1 MEAPNRPENSNTES
15 LKESQSHK
23 KDSSEPKPI
32 NNLKPKQ
39 ASKPFGDRKLSSSS
53 FSASPPI
60 RPPSQSSM
68 SPPIRSPKGKPERP
82 LSEKSSGIG
91 YPRSLS
97 YERAPTGNSGF
108 VRRISEDNIRGSP
121 VSFSFPYGRDRFGS
135 FCSSRSRSNSDA
147 AIPEENLL
155 FELTEIKKLKSDERD
170 FNKKG
175 VVWTSDGRLVIIN
188 FGNDQLKV
196 FNENFQET
204 ISKKIPEGC
213 RSISVGAGFNDI
225 AITCQRRVY
234 NYKVNE
240 KTINESKCFVLN
252 GNGYGISFAKEHYGV
267 TINIGGDG
275 KSVALLNEDGR
286 VVQVVEKIQRPNET
300 HFKAFHLY
308 LSLDPNRNVIYLS
321 DVHRDMLLCV
331 SFTEKL
337 YWESKLPGKPRGIC
351 VVGNNIIV
359 ATTDGKL
366 CVLSKDGN
374 IVKTMPSLGYDPES
388 LAFDDVTQRLAVSQ
402 YYKGW
407 VHVYQLT

>member
-1 MEAPNRPENSNTES
+1 M
-15 LKESQSHK
+15 
-23 KDSSEPKPI
+23 
-32 NNLKPKQ
+32 
-39 ASKPFGDRKLSSSS
+39 
-53 FSASPPI
+53 
-60 RPPSQSSM
+60 
-68 SPPIRSPKGKPERP
+68 
-82 LSEKSSGIG
+82 
-91 YPRSLS
+91 S
-97 YERAPTGNSGF
+97 YERPPTGNSGF

-121 VSFSFPYGRDRFGS
+121 ISFSFPYGRDRFGS
-135 FCSSRSRSNSDA
+135 FCASRSRSNSDA

-204 ISKKIPEGC
+204 ISKRIPEGC
-213 RSISVGAGFNDI
+213 RSISVGAGYNDI

-240 KTINESKCFVLN
+240 KTINEGKCFVLN

-267 TINIGGDG
+267 TINIGGEG

-300 HFKAFHLY
+300 QFKAFHMY
-308 LSLDPNRNVIYLS
+308 LSLDPHRNVIYLS

-359 ATTDGKL
+359 ATTEGKL